1 MMSLNFQKKSKCYG
15 NQTQCL
21 RFAGQSIYD
30 HKVQRHIS
38 YSFKW
43 INKQNNNWLASKNTI
58 VLWSNLS
65 CIRPEG

>member
-30 HKVQRHIS
+30 HKVQRHGAQKTH
-38 YSFKW
+38 FT
-43 INKQNNNWLASKNTI
+43 TI
-58 VLWSNLS
+58 Q
-65 CIRPEG
+65 